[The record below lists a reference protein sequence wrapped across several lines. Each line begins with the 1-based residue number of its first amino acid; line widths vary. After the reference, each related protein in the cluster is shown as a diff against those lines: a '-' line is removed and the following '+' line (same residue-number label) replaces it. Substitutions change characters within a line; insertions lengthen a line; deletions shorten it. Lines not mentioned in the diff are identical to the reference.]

1 MIKTSILFL
10 YSRLIPGPGF
20 RGFRIGC
27 FLVGILVFSWWLA
40 SIVALVLQCTPVRYL
55 WDKTISTGR
64 CSGLHERGLA
74 IIIINMIFD
83 FAILILPM
91 PIVWQLSL
99 EWTKKV
105 GLANIFL
112 IGGL

>member
-1 MIKTSILFL
+1 VIKTSILFL

-55 WDKTISTGR
+55 WDKTISTGK
-64 CSGLHERGLA
+64 CSGLYERGLA
-74 IIIINMIFD
+74 ITILNMIFD
-83 FAILILPM
+83 VVILILPI

-99 EWTKKV
+99 EWAKKI
-105 GLANIFL
+105 GLASIFL
-112 IGGL
+112 LGGL